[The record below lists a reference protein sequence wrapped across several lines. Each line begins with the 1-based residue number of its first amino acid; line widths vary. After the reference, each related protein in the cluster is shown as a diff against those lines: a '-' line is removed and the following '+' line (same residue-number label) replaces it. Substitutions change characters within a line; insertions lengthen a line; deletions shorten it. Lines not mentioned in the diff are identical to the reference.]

1 MRVELHRINQK
12 VHFQAH
18 NEDGNT
24 IDIDGAPSIGGENQ
38 GFRPM
43 QLVLAAIASCSLMD
57 LVTILEKSRQ
67 PVEDIQ
73 VSVEGTRA
81 DKVPAVFTGVSLHY
95 KLIGTLEKEKVER
108 ALDLA
113 VNKYCSVG
121 AMIEK
126 TAKINYTYEILSSNQ

>member
-1 MRVELHRINQK
+1 MKVELARINQK
-12 VHFQAH
+12 VHFQAK

-24 IDIDGAPSIGGENQ
+24 IEIDGAPSIGGENQ

-43 QLVLAAIASCSLMD
+43 QLVLAAVASCSLMD

-67 PVEDIQ
+67 HVVDIQ

-81 DKVPAVFTGVSLHY
+81 DMIPAVFTGIHLHY
-95 KLIGTLEKEKVER
+95 KLKGKLEKEKVER

-113 VNKYCSVG
+113 VKKYCSVG
-121 AMIEK
+121 AMLEK
-126 TAKINYTYEILSSNQ
+126 TAKIDYTYEILS